1 MDVLRVDDRLTD
13 EERMVRDTVHAF
25 VTEKVAPHVA
35 GWFEDGTFPPA
46 NWPPSWARSACSAC
60 I

>member
-13 EERMVRDTVHAF
+13 EERMVRDTVRAF

-35 GWFEDGTFPPA
+35 AGSRTGRSPPA